1 MALHVTYTNRLGYF
15 TRKSADGKQAWK
27 IHFCRA
33 NALASMMYFYREEK
47 DGKWKDMVQLWGF
60 FADLKHAEAC
70 IKDGIFNGCNGFTFN
85 AKELADAPNIWKLI
99 KLLTK
104 YGIKVTIK

>member
-15 TRKSADGKQAWK
+15 TRKALNGETCKVW
-27 IHFCRA
+27 FCRA
-33 NALASMMYFYREEK
+33 NALCAMMHFYREEK
-47 DGKWKDMVQLWGF
+47 DGKRHDMVQLWGF
-60 FADLKHAEAC
+60 FADTKHAENC
-70 IKDGIFNGCNGFTFN
+70 IKDGFFNDCSNITFN
-85 AKELADAPNIWKLI
+85 AKECADATNIWKLI